1 MTHVD
6 GAETRLWS
14 PDTLRHALQ
23 GVAGTM
29 CEIKFLKGGKE
40 SSSVFVKR
48 GSSAYWQTSEERDSL
63 KKQLD
68 ERTQEMLEKQ
78 VQSREELRTAQ
89 AQAGALESQNASL
102 LEQLQKEKDEKH
114 AASRKLDDV
123 LAELTKTKTML
134 AASQRTGDDLNTE
147 NGVLRQQA
155 DGAYISS

>member
-1 MTHVD
+1 
-6 GAETRLWS
+6 
-14 PDTLRHALQ
+14 
-23 GVAGTM
+23 M

-78 VQSREELRTAQ
+78 VQSGEELRTAQ

-102 LEQLQKEKDEKH
+102 LE
-114 AASRKLDDV
+114 
-123 LAELTKTKTML
+123 
-134 AASQRTGDDLNTE
+134 
-147 NGVLRQQA
+147 
-155 DGAYISS
+155 